1 MNTLEF
7 LFSAKAA
14 RLFLPAVLA
23 LFPPLLPARSSPA
36 APPGEGLPVEVTAG
50 WAVLQGGRLKP
61 LDTFARDTVLALSGR
76 KSMEGMTP
84 LRILWGFHFSGKWFR
99 SRPWIR
105 VDSRELKAAVG
116 LDPSKRRYSY
126 EELLGNER
134 FRKIVDRCLSA
145 HARKE
150 AHSRLEDDALEVYEK
165 LRLVKSLDREGGAFR
180 IVPPRPGDSEWR
192 TPKELEKPA
201 TPGEEQVRRA
211 YLALAS
217 AWSRGDAGGFLAA
230 AKELSAALP
239 RVNPGAYPSRSKLDL
254 ELFYNRL
261 SPFFW
266 AWILYLL
273 AFLSFTLLAY
283 FKPGPGGI
291 AGNVFLSGGFLLH
304 TGGVALRWI
313 IGGRAPLANMYESL
327 VFMGWAVIALGL
339 VMGFLYRKRVFPAA
353 ASVLGLLSL
362 VFAENLPLDSSINPL
377 LPVLAHTY
385 WLSLHVITVMI
396 SYSAF
401 ALAMGLGHVVLGAM
415 VFKPE
420 KTDLTRSFSRLIFK
434 TTQVGLLFL
443 AAGIVTGAV
452 WANQS
457 WGRYWGWDPKETW
470 SLITFF
476 IYLLLVHAR
485 FAGWIKDF
493 GLALFSILGFLG
505 VLMTYYGVNFVLGTG
520 LHSYGAAEGGLLYVS
535 LFVALELLAV
545 GGAFL
550 AVRRRKAGVVAREG
564 KASS

>member
-1 MNTLEF
+1 MKTHKIFSKSGRRFTLAWF
-7 LFSAKAA
+7 LLSAA
-14 RLFLPAVLA
+14 
-23 LFPPLLPARSSPA
+23 LLPGQDRKAGKPS
-36 APPGEGLPVEVTAG
+36 PGEGLPVEITAP

-61 LDTFARDTVLALSGR
+61 LDTLARDTVLAISGK
-76 KSMEGMTP
+76 KSLDGMSP
-84 LRILWGFHFSGKWFR
+84 LRILWGFHFSPEWFR
-99 SRPWIR
+99 ARPWIR
-105 VDSRELKAAVG
+105 VDSRALKSALG
-116 LDPSKRRYSY
+116 LDPSKKRYSY
-126 EELLGNER
+126 EKIINNPR
-134 FRKIVDRCLSA
+134 FRAIVDRGLSS
-145 HARKE
+145 HGRKE
-150 AHSRLEDDALEVYEK
+150 SHSRLEDDALEVYEK
-165 LRLVKSLDREGGAFR
+165 LRLVKSLGPDGKGLRFIPPLPGKPGWTAPVEARNAAGEAMKKVRREYLSLGAAWRSGDGEAFR
-180 IVPPRPGDSEWR
+180 
-192 TPKELEKPA
+192 
-201 TPGEEQVRRA
+201 
-211 YLALAS
+211 
-217 AWSRGDAGGFLAA
+217 AA
-230 AKELSAALP
+230 AEALSRDLKSLDPA
-239 RVNPGAYPSRSKLDL
+239 AYPPEWKLNL
-254 ELFYNRL
+254 ELIYNGL
-261 SPFFW
+261 SPFLW
-266 AWILYLL
+266 AWVLYLL
-273 AFLSFTLLAY
+273 AFLAFTLLSY
-283 FKPGPGGI
+283 FKPGAGNI
-291 AGNVFLSGGFLLH
+291 AGNLLLAGGFLFH
-304 TGGVALRWI
+304 SSGIALRWI

-327 VFMGWAVIALGL
+327 VFMGWAVLALGL
-339 VMGFLYRKRVFPAA
+339 VMGFLYRKRIFPAA

-401 ALAMGLGHVVLGAM
+401 ALAMGLGHVVLGVM

-420 KTDLTRSFSRLIFK
+420 RTDLSKSFAGLIFK

-520 LHSYGAAEGGLLYVS
+520 LHSYGAAQGGLLYVS
-535 LFVALELLAV
+535 LFVGLELLAV
-545 GGAFL
+545 GGAFFQ
-550 AVRRRKAGVVAREG
+550 VRKRT
-564 KASS
+564 SSS

>member
-1 MNTLEF
+1 MKKRASLIF
-7 LFSAKAA
+7 P
-14 RLFLPAVLA
+14 PAVLA
-23 LFPPLLPARSSPA
+23 GILLFTAPLPSQAKGGGGS
-36 APPGEGLPVEVTAG
+36 PPGEGIPVEVTAG

-61 LDTFARDTVLALSGR
+61 LDTFARDTILALSGR
-76 KSMEGMTP
+76 KSMEGMSP

-99 SRPWIR
+99 ARPWIR
-105 VDSRELKAAVG
+105 VDSRKLKAAAG
-116 LDPSKRRYSY
+116 LDPSKKRYSFDT
-126 EELLGNER
+126 LFRNR
-134 FRKIVDRCLSA
+134 KFRKIVDQGLSS
-145 HARKE
+145 HAGKQS
-150 AHSRLEDDALEVYEK
+150 HSRLEDDALEVYDK
-165 LRLVKSLDREGGAFR
+165 LRLVKSLDAEGKGLRIIPPLHGRTQWAAPVEIRDAADQNLKKVFREY
-180 IVPPRPGDSEWR
+180 
-192 TPKELEKPA
+192 K
-201 TPGEEQVRRA
+201 
-211 YLALAS
+211 ALAS
-217 AWSRGDAGGFLAA
+217 AWASGDGAAFRAA
-230 AKELSAALP
+230 AGVLSRDLKALGP
-239 RVNPGAYPSRSKLDL
+239 QAYPAEWKLNL
-254 ELFYNRL
+254 ELLYNRL

-273 AFLSFTLLAY
+273 AFLAFTLLAY
-283 FKPGPGGI
+283 FRPGMGGI
-291 AGNVFLSGGFLLH
+291 AGNILLAGGFLFH
-304 TGGVALRWI
+304 SSGIALRWI

-327 VFMGWAVIALGL
+327 VFMGWGVLALGL

-362 VFAENLPLDSSINPL
+362 VFAQNLPLDSSINPL

-401 ALAMGLGHVVLGAM
+401 ALAMGLGHVVLGVM
-415 VFKPE
+415 VFKPGR
-420 KTDLTRSFSRLIFK
+420 TDLSGSLSRLIFK

-443 AAGIVTGAV
+443 AAGIVTGAI

-485 FAGWIKDF
+485 FAGWLKDF
-493 GLALFSILGFLG
+493 GLALFSVLGFLG

-535 LFVALELLAV
+535 LFVGLELLLV
-545 GGAFL
+545 SWAFL
-550 AVRRRKAGVVAREG
+550 EIRKRSRRGEKKPGESGA
-564 KASS
+564 